1 MSGDIGLHEEP
12 IVFYHREMTEAK
24 MIVLKHKGIKLN
36 FPFTK
41 NYDIINHNSI
51 SDDS

>member
-1 MSGDIGLHEEP
+1 MSGDAGLD
-12 IVFYHREMTEAK
+12 VTNYFLSQKMTEAK

-36 FPFTK
+36 FPFPE
-41 NYDIINHNSI
+41 NCDIINHNSI